1 MTNWLTNLQEAF
13 NNLVSKL
20 ETWLNDII
28 VNIPNFFLAA
38 IVLGLGVVGS
48 RYVNR
53 YVLKVINRFST
64 NRSVNKLLASILTTL
79 FLLVVLFIVLG
90 ILKLDTALQS
100 LLAGAGVAGLA
111 VGLAL
116 QDPIINLFSGVM
128 MSTRQSFKLGDLIET
143 NGYFGIIQNITLR
156 GTTIKTLDG
165 QEVILPNKT
174 VYQEALK
181 NYSNSGERR
190 VVVNCGV
197 SYGDD
202 LEQASKIAQEA
213 VTSSVTYNRERGV
226 ELFFT
231 EFGDSSINFVLRFW
245 LTEIGQADYLRAQHQ
260 AIIAIK
266 KAFDQ
271 HDITIPFPIRTLD
284 FGVEGGLPLSEALP
298 IDRWT
303 GSSEN

>member
-1 MTNWLTNLQEAF
+1 MTNGFVQLQASFDELIA
-13 NNLVSKL
+13 KL
-20 ETWLNDII
+20 ETWLNGII
-28 VNIPNFFLAA
+28 VNIPNFLLAA
-38 IVLGLGVVGS
+38 IVLGIGVVAS

-53 YVLKVINRFST
+53 YVLKVINKFSS
-64 NRSVNKLLASILTTL
+64 NRSVNRLLASILTTL

-116 QDPIINLFSGVM
+116 QDPIVNLFSGVM
-128 MSTRQSFKLGDLIET
+128 MSTKRSFNIGDLIET
-143 NGYFGIIQNITLR
+143 NDYFGVIKNINLR

-165 QEVILPNKT
+165 QEVILPNKM
-174 VYQEALK
+174 VYQSPLK
-181 NYSNSGERR
+181 NYTSSGERR
-190 VVVNCGV
+190 VVINCGV

-202 LEQASKIAQEA
+202 LERASEIARAAVKEA
-213 VTSSVTYNRERGV
+213 VIHDNARGV
-226 ELFFT
+226 ELFYT

-245 LTEIGQADYLRAQHQ
+245 LDQCVQTDFMQAQHE

-271 HDITIPFPIRTLD
+271 HNITIPFPIRTLD
-284 FGVEGGLPLSEALP
+284 FGVEGGLPLAEALP
-298 IDRWT
+298 MDRWAG
-303 GSSEN
+303 GSDN